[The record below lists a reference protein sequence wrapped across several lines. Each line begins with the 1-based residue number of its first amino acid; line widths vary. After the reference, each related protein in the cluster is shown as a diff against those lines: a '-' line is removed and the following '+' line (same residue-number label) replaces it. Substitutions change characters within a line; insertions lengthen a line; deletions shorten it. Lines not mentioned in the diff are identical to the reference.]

1 MDWNA
6 FVSACRNSI
15 SASQIYA
22 DYERRFAYGTDASF
36 YRLTP
41 KLVIRADDEN
51 DIVCIS
57 RSANRYRVP
66 ITYRAAGTSL
76 SGQAVTDSVLVVMGD
91 GFNRIAVSNDGR
103 TVTAGP
109 AAIGSD
115 VNRRLQPWRCK
126 IGPDPASIN
135 ACRIGGIVANNASGM
150 CCGTAQNAYRT
161 LAGIRI
167 VLADGSLLDTR
178 DQARVAE
185 FRASHGDLLDRI
197 ASLAEGT
204 RADKNLADRIS
215 RKYRLKNTVGYSLNA
230 LIDFEDPIDILA
242 HLMVG
247 SEGTLGFISEVTL
260 RTVANPPHKAV
271 ALVVYDDIE
280 RCCDAV
286 QALEPHPVSA
296 VEIMDSRSMRS
307 IAGQAGAPFDA
318 SYVDRLGADAAALL
332 VECRAQDR
340 SALDTGV
347 NGVASILALHRPV
360 DTVEFSRDARQ
371 VAQVWALRQGLFPS
385 IGAARKTGTTVVIED
400 IAVRL
405 RHLPSAVRDLQGLLL
420 EFGYDEALIFGHA
433 RDGNLH
439 FVFSQRFDSD
449 AEIDRYRR
457 FMNAVCTMIT
467 GRYDGALKAE
477 HGTGRNMAPFV
488 EQEWGAKAY
497 KLMRELKQTL
507 DANRILNPG
516 VILNADPLVHVK
528 NFKLM
533 PAAHERID
541 KCTECGFCDP
551 VCPSRALTLTPRQRI
566 ALFREIRRRADDGD
580 KATARQMMQRFQ
592 YLGVDTC
599 VATGL
604 CAQRCPV
611 DIDTGRLVSDLR
623 SRGGIRQSRLA
634 NFAARHFELTTFW
647 IRAGLATVDVCHGLL
662 GTQRMSALVRGV
674 SRLTRGAAPLWS
686 PGMPR
691 PGRPSRL
698 RSRQVG
704 GNGRRLVYWPS
715 CAARNLAPPRA
726 SNAKPL
732 PECVVGVL
740 RTLGFDVDVV
750 AQNSLCCGQ
759 PFASKGFIQAA
770 DRKAEE
776 LERELLKYSAEGE
789 VELLT
794 DTSPCATRLAMRGRV
809 EILDPLR
816 FLDRELVEGGELHAV
831 AEPVALHVTCSAQRL
846 GLTAA
851 ARRVAE
857 SCAGSVVVP
866 EGIECCGFAGDKG
879 FNRPEL
885 NASALRTLADQ
896 VAGCGRGYSTSM
908 ACEIGLSHHSGIEY
922 QSIFHLVERALQS
935 ASSPETR

>member
-1 MDWNA
+1 M
-6 FVSACRNSI
+6 SACRESI
-15 SASQIYA
+15 PASQIYA
-22 DYERRFAYGTDASF
+22 DRERRFAYGTDASF

-51 DIVCIS
+51 DVVCITQ
-57 RSANRYRVP
+57 SANRYRVP

-76 SGQAVTDSVLVVMGD
+76 SGQAITDSVLVIMGD
-91 GFNRIAVSNDGR
+91 GFNRVAISADGR

-115 VNRRLQPWRCK
+115 VNRRLQPWRRK

-150 CCGTAQNAYRT
+150 CCGTAHNAYRT
-161 LAGIRI
+161 LAGMRV

-178 DQARVAE
+178 DPASVAA
-185 FRASHGDLLDRI
+185 FRASHGDLLDRT
-197 ASLAEGT
+197 ASLAAST
-204 RADKNLADRIS
+204 RANKSLADRIG

-260 RTVANPPHKAV
+260 RTVANPPHRAV
-271 ALVVYDDIE
+271 ALVVYDDIQ

-286 QALEPHPVSA
+286 QALESHPVSA
-296 VEIMDSRSMRS
+296 IEIMDSRSMRS
-307 IAGQAGAPFDA
+307 IAGQPGAPFDA
-318 SYVDRLGADAAALL
+318 SDVDALGADVAALL
-332 VECRAQDR
+332 VECRAQDS
-340 SALDTGV
+340 SALDMGV
-347 NGVASILALHRPV
+347 SGVTSVLAGYRPV
-360 DTVEFSRDARQ
+360 DAVEFSRDARQ
-371 VAQVWALRQGLFPS
+371 VEQIWALRQGLFPS
-385 IGAARKTGTTVVIED
+385 IGATRKIGTTVVSED

-405 RHLPSAVRDLQGLLL
+405 RDLPSAVRDLQGLFL

-467 GRYDGALKAE
+467 DRYDGALKAE

-488 EQEWGAKAY
+488 EQEWGAEAY
-497 KLMRELKQTL
+497 RLMRKLKESL
-507 DANRILNPG
+507 DANGILNPG
-516 VILNADPLVHVK
+516 VILNSDPLVHVK

-541 KCTECGFCDP
+541 KCTECGFCEP

-580 KATARQMMQRFQ
+580 EAIARQMMQRFQ

-611 DIDTGRLVSDLR
+611 DIDTGKLVSDLR
-623 SRGGIRQSRLA
+623 SRGGVRQSRLA
-634 NFAARHFELTTFW
+634 NFAARRFALTTFG
-647 IRAGLATVDVCHGLL
+647 IRAGLATLDACHGVL
-662 GTQRMSALVRGV
+662 GTERMSGLMRGV

-686 PGMPR
+686 PSMPR

-698 RSRQVG
+698 RSRQAG
-704 GNGRRLVYWPS
+704 GNGRRVVYWPS
-715 CAARNLAPPRA
+715 CVARNLAPPRA

-732 PECVVGVL
+732 PDCVVGVL
-740 RTLGFDVDVV
+740 HTLGYDVEVV

-759 PFASKGFIQAA
+759 PFASKGFMQAA
-770 DRKAEE
+770 DRKADE

-789 VELLT
+789 LALLT
-794 DTSPCATRLAMRGRV
+794 DTSPCARRISKRGRV
-809 EILDPLR
+809 EVLDPLH
-816 FLDRELVEGGELHAV
+816 FLDRELVEVGKLHAV
-831 AEPVALHVTCSAQRL
+831 AEPIALHVTCSAQRL

-851 ARRVAE
+851 ARRVAG
-857 SCAGSVVVP
+857 SCASSVVVP

-885 NASALRTLADQ
+885 NASALRTLAEQ
-896 VAGCGRGYSTSM
+896 VAGCGRGYSTSLT
-908 ACEIGLSHHSGIEY
+908 CEIGLSHHSGIEY
-922 QSIFHLVERALQS
+922 QSIFHLVERALRS
-935 ASSPETR
+935 DSSPGAVRDA